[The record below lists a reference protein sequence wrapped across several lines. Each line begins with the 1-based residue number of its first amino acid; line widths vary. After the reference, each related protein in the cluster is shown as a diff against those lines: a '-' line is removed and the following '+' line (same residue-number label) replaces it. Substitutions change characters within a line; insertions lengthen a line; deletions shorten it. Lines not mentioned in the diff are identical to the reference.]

1 MLNLIFLFFLVLISL
16 AAGRKIFKL
25 CKVNFDSLLE
35 EFVFSTGVGLGL
47 VSYLTLTLGL
57 LGLLYWWACLLLLIA
72 LFVFALREIWE
83 AGNVVRIVGQKVREF
98 FPLKRKNIFVFALSI
113 VLFAQILLAFI
124 ASLAPVTD
132 WDSGCYHLA
141 IPKLWIQ
148 HHKIIYIPYILESE
162 FPLTTETLYG
172 LGLALAD
179 DVSANLI
186 IWAISILFLFAIF
199 SLCRRY
205 FSVKV
210 GLLSSAAFYCTP
222 LVGMLASGT
231 MMELAIGYYA
241 FLGLY
246 AFLKYLDT
254 NDYKMLAL
262 AAVTS
267 GLAAAT
273 KHTGI
278 IPFVLLFIGVIIV
291 EIKRRKFS
299 IAAFKGIALC
309 SLAFL
314 LIPSPW
320 YIKSFIN
327 TGNPVIPFFHE
338 IFGGKNLPAEVSE
351 LSFVFAKSYGI
362 DTKAGF
368 IPGLIIRV
376 KSLLN
381 PFFFGGWS
389 AIVGPF
395 FLAFVPCLGLMKG
408 VSKTVKYLLIYS
420 IGGLIFGSIFTT
432 SSRYMIPVYSG
443 FFIAGAYAA
452 YRLIDS
458 YKPLNKVVPVIILA
472 SLLFNIIPVAGLA
485 YIRLPVAIGLET
497 REHYLSRRIEMYD
510 VAEYINHNLS
520 DDVKILTMDP
530 RGYYLDKPHIM
541 GARGRQGYIRYDN
554 IHNVSQVLDMLKK
567 HQITHLLINEVL
579 IKGGPDIERVYPFIP
594 HDLHL
599 SDLKSHMTIVHT
611 KNDVYLYKLNIAD

>member
-1 MLNLIFLFFLVLISL
+1 MLNLLFLFFLFLISF

-25 CKVNFDSLLE
+25 CKVSFDSILE
-35 EFVFSTGVGLGL
+35 DFLFSTGVGLGL

-72 LFVFALREIWE
+72 LFGFALREIWE
-83 AGNVVRIVGQKVREF
+83 IGNIIRIVGQKLREV
-98 FPLKRKNIFVFALSI
+98 FPLKRKNTFVFALSV
-113 VLFAQILLAFI
+113 VLFAHIFLVFI

-141 IPKLWIQ
+141 IPKLWTQ
-148 HHKIIYIPYILESE
+148 HHKVIYIPYILESE
-162 FPLTTETLYG
+162 FPLTTETLYT

-179 DVSANLI
+179 DVSASLI
-186 IWAISILFLFAIF
+186 IWAISILFLLAVF

-205 FSVKV
+205 SSAKV

-254 NDYKMLAL
+254 DDYNMLIL

-273 KHTGI
+273 KYTGI

-291 EIKRRKFS
+291 EIKRRKLS
-299 IAAFKGIALC
+299 IAAFKGIALFGFV
-309 SLAFL
+309 FL

-338 IFGGKNLPAEVSE
+338 VFGGKNLPAEVSE

-368 IPGLIIRV
+368 MAGLIIRV
-376 KSLLN
+376 KSSVE
-381 PFFFGGWS
+381 PFFLGGWRW
-389 AIVGPF
+389 IVGPF

-420 IGGLIFGSIFTT
+420 IGGLIVGSIFTT
-432 SSRYMIPVYSG
+432 SSRYMIPVYSS
-443 FFIAGAYAA
+443 FFIIGAYAA

-458 YKPLNKVVPVIILA
+458 YKPFNKVVPVIILA

-485 YIRLPVAIGLET
+485 YIRLPVAIGIET
-497 REHYLSRRIEMYD
+497 KEQYLSRRIGMYD
-510 VAEYINHNLS
+510 VAQYINRNLG

-530 RGYYLDKPHIM
+530 RGYYLNKPYIM
-541 GARGRQGYIRYDN
+541 GTRGRQGYLRYDN

-567 HQITHLLINEVL
+567 HKITHLLINEVL
-579 IKGGPDIERVYPFIP
+579 IKGGPDIEKFYLSIP
-594 HDLHL
+594 QDLHL
-599 SDLKSHMTIVHT
+599 SELKSHMTLVYS
-611 KNDVYLYKLNIAD
+611 KNDVYLYKLDITD